1 MMQPALVFSKQ
12 RRSIVSLIACM
23 LALLVINGASAHVG
37 VLPGEAAPNTN
48 QTFTVR
54 VPNEQDA
61 PTVEVRIEFPA
72 NLTVS
77 RFQPKPGW
85 QREAEQDSSGRIIAV
100 TWSGGQINAGE
111 YDDFTFIAR
120 TPAETG
126 PLSFKAYQTYQG
138 GEVVEWI
145 NGEGQ
150 DRPAPVVTVQ
160 AAAAA
165 SGAAG
170 ANVEHGAPATT
181 AEAAPS
187 VAAAP
192 AGSSAATADASTG
205 AATNA
210 GAADAGGSD
219 LPLFASL
226 GALVIALIALA
237 LSGVAVFGRRHPA

>member
-1 MMQPALVFSKQ
+1 MMQPALLFSKQ

-37 VLPGEAAPNTN
+37 VLPREAAPNTN

-100 TWSGGQINAGE
+100 TWSGGLINAGE

-120 TPAETG
+120 TPAEAG

-160 AAAAA
+160 AAAA